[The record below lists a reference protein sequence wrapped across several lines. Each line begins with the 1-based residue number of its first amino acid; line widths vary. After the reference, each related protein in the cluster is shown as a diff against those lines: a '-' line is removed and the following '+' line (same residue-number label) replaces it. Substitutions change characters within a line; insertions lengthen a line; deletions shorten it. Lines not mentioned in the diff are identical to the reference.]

1 MDGKLPPRRSARR
14 RVISE
19 DEHRLWRTVVKDA
32 RPLRPVSA
40 PKELPTPLPL
50 VETKPVPKPKQVPI
64 SHSET
69 GTIKAPAPRPTA
81 EPPPLTGLDRRTSQK
96 LTRGQIEIDGRIDL
110 HGLGRDEAE
119 DRLHRFLT
127 RARAD
132 GLRLVLVI
140 TGKGENPF
148 ARHTLHGRHYHES
161 PERAGILRTALP
173 VWLAEPRFRT
183 LVAGFQPAHPK
194 HGGGGA
200 FYVWLRKK
208 K

>member
-19 DEHRLWRTVVKDA
+19 DEHRLWRAVVKDA
-32 RPLRPVSA
+32 RPLRSVPA
-40 PKELPTPLPL
+40 PKELPVPLPL
-50 VETKPVPKPKQVPI
+50 VEAKPVSKPKQVSP
-64 SHSET
+64 SHSDT
-69 GTIKAPAPRPTA
+69 GTIKTPAPRRPA
-81 EPPPLTGLDRRTSQK
+81 EPPSLTGLDRRTSQK
-96 LTRGQIEIDGRIDL
+96 LTRGQIEIEARIDL

-127 RARAD
+127 RARAE

-161 PERAGILRTALP
+161 PERAGILRAALP

-183 LVAGFQPAHPK
+183 LVAGYQPAHPK

-200 FYVWLRKK
+200 FYIWLRKK